1 MARNRKK
8 DYGSGSFR
16 KRGSKYEYRVSYSDN
31 NGITRSKSFSG
42 RTQREC
48 YKRAEEFFI
57 ELERQKLGTDKGNT
71 ISAIL
76 RTKYQADFEM
86 NFIAEQGY
94 NRNLEFLKILEE
106 FPVSHIPIYDV
117 TVDDL
122 ERYMKSIIN
131 YSNSVIEK
139 LHLQIKQAFKE
150 GVRRGFITDN
160 IMEIHEIRR
169 PKSNK
174 PTKKVRGLTEEE
186 QKLFTE
192 ALENYPIP
200 KHGQNYKRQLLIEL
214 YTGMRMGEINAL
226 APEDID
232 FNRSLIHVHKTV
244 STGLNNRSFISDT
257 TKTDAGNRY
266 VPINNLVKSILEESV
281 GDMKS
286 NPEGLIFYNH
296 RRGSIINTSQVNS
309 YFNRVAE
316 KAGIDIT
323 GQHSLRHTFATRCIE
338 AGITPVV
345 LKTWLG
351 HTDIHVT
358 LDTYSDVFD
367 RLNHKS
373 ISQFEGYMTNQYNEV
388 FVP

>member
-48 YKRAEEFFI
+48 YKRAEDFFI

-76 RTKYQADFEM
+76 RTKYQADFDM

-106 FPVSHIPIYDV
+106 SPVSHIPIYDV

-160 IMEIHEIRR
+160 IMEVHEIRR

-174 PTKKVRGLTEEE
+174 HTKKVRGLTEEE

-192 ALENYPIP
+192 TLENYPIP
-200 KHGQNYKRQLLIEL
+200 KHGQHYKRQLLIEL
-214 YTGMRMGEINAL
+214 YTGMRMREINAL

-266 VPINNLVKSILEESV
+266 VPINNLVKPILEESV
-281 GDMKS
+281 RDMKS

-296 RRGSIINTSQVNS
+296 RRESIINTNQVNS

-367 RLNHKS
+367 KLNHKS

>member
-48 YKRAEEFFI
+48 YKRAEDFFI

-94 NRNLEFLKILEE
+94 NRNLEFLRILEDS
-106 FPVSHIPIYDV
+106 PVSQIPIYDV

-200 KHGQNYKRQLLIEL
+200 KHGQHYKRQLLIEL

-296 RRGSIINTSQVNS
+296 RRGSIINTNQVNS

-367 RLNHKS
+367 RLNYKS
-373 ISQFEGYMTNQYNEV
+373 ISQFEGYMANQY
-388 FVP
+388 

>member
-1 MARNRKK
+1 
-8 DYGSGSFR
+8 
-16 KRGSKYEYRVSYSDN
+16 
-31 NGITRSKSFSG
+31 
-42 RTQREC
+42 
-48 YKRAEEFFI
+48 
-57 ELERQKLGTDKGNT
+57 
-71 ISAIL
+71 
-76 RTKYQADFEM
+76 M

-94 NRNLEFLKILEE
+94 NRNLEFLRILEDS
-106 FPVSHIPIYDV
+106 PVSQIPIYDV

-200 KHGQNYKRQLLIEL
+200 KHGQHYKRQLLIEL

-281 GDMKS
+281 RDMKS
-286 NPEGLIFYNH
+286 NPEGLIFYNQ
-296 RRGSIINTSQVNS
+296 RRGSIINTNQVNS

-367 RLNHKS
+367 RLNYKS
-373 ISQFEGYMTNQYNEV
+373 ISQFEGYMANQY
-388 FVP
+388 

>member
-1 MARNRKK
+1 MARNRRK

-48 YKRAEEFFI
+48 YKRAEDFFI

-94 NRNLEFLKILEE
+94 NRNLEFLRILEDS
-106 FPVSHIPIYDV
+106 PVSQIPIYDV

-200 KHGQNYKRQLLIEL
+200 KHGQHYKRQLLIEL

>member
-31 NGITRSKSFSG
+31 NGMTRSKSFSG

-48 YKRAEEFFI
+48 YKRAEDFFI

-94 NRNLEFLKILEE
+94 NRNLEFLRILEDS
-106 FPVSHIPIYDV
+106 PVSQIPIYDV

-200 KHGQNYKRQLLIEL
+200 KHGQHYKRQLLIEL

>member
-8 DYGSGSFR
+8 EYGSGSFR

-48 YKRAEEFFI
+48 YKRAEDFFI
-57 ELERQKLGTDKGNT
+57 ELERQKLGIDKGNT

-76 RTKYQADFEM
+76 RTKYQDDFEM

-94 NRNLEFLKILEE
+94 NRNLEFLRILEE
-106 FPVSHIPIYDV
+106 SPVSHIPIYDV

-122 ERYMKSIIN
+122 ESYMKSIIN

-160 IMEIHEIRR
+160 IMEIHDIRR

-186 QKLFTE
+186 QKQFTE
-192 ALENYPIP
+192 ALENYPVP
-200 KHGQNYKRQLLIEL
+200 KHGQHYKKQLLIEL

-226 APEDID
+226 APEDIN

-266 VPINNLVKSILEESV
+266 VPINSLVKSILEEAV
-281 GDMKS
+281 GDMKR

-367 RLNHKS
+367 RLNNKS
-373 ISQFEGYMTNQYNEV
+373 ISQFEGYMANQYNEV

>member
-31 NGITRSKSFSG
+31 NGITRSKTFSG
-42 RTQREC
+42 RTQLEC
-48 YKRAEEFFI
+48 YKRAEDFFI

-94 NRNLEFLKILEE
+94 NRNLEFLRILEDS
-106 FPVSHIPIYDV
+106 PVSQIPIYDV

-200 KHGQNYKRQLLIEL
+200 KHGQHYKRQLLIEL

-373 ISQFEGYMTNQYNEV
+373 ISQFEGYMANQY
-388 FVP
+388 

>member
-1 MARNRKK
+1 MASNRKK

-48 YKRAEEFFI
+48 YKRAEDFFI

-94 NRNLEFLKILEE
+94 NRNLEFLRILEDS
-106 FPVSHIPIYDV
+106 PVSQIPIYDV

-160 IMEIHEIRR
+160 IMEIYEIRR

-200 KHGQNYKRQLLIEL
+200 KHGQHYKRQLLIEL

>member
-1 MARNRKK
+1 MASNRKK

-48 YKRAEEFFI
+48 YKRAEDFFI

-94 NRNLEFLKILEE
+94 NRNLEFLRILEDS
-106 FPVSHIPIYDV
+106 PVSQIPIYDV

-200 KHGQNYKRQLLIEL
+200 KHGQHYKRQLLIEL

-373 ISQFEGYMTNQYNEV
+373 ISQFEGYMANQY
-388 FVP
+388 

>member
-48 YKRAEEFFI
+48 YKRAEDFFI

-71 ISAIL
+71 ISSIL

-94 NRNLEFLKILEE
+94 NRNLEFLRILEDS
-106 FPVSHIPIYDV
+106 PVSQIPIYDV

-200 KHGQNYKRQLLIEL
+200 KHGQHYKRQLLIEL

-351 HTDIHVT
+351 HTNIHVT

>member
-1 MARNRKK
+1 MARNRRK

-48 YKRAEEFFI
+48 YKRAEDFFI

-94 NRNLEFLKILEE
+94 NRNLEFLRILEDS
-106 FPVSHIPIYDV
+106 PVSHIPIYDV

-122 ERYMKSIIN
+122 ESYMKSIIN

-200 KHGQNYKRQLLIEL
+200 KHGQHYKRQLLIEL

>member
-1 MARNRKK
+1 MASNRKK

-31 NGITRSKSFSG
+31 NGITRSNSFSG

-48 YKRAEEFFI
+48 YKRAEDFFI

-94 NRNLEFLKILEE
+94 NRNLEFLRILEDS
-106 FPVSHIPIYDV
+106 PVSQIPIYDV

-139 LHLQIKQAFKE
+139 LHLQIKQAFNE

-200 KHGQNYKRQLLIEL
+200 KHGQHYKRQLLIEL

>member
-1 MARNRKK
+1 MASNRKK

-48 YKRAEEFFI
+48 YRRAEDFFI

-94 NRNLEFLKILEE
+94 NRNLEFLRILEDS
-106 FPVSHIPIYDV
+106 PVSQIPIYDV

-192 ALENYPIP
+192 SLENYPIP
-200 KHGQNYKRQLLIEL
+200 KHGQHYKRQLLIEL

-281 GDMKS
+281 SDMKS

>member
-48 YKRAEEFFI
+48 YKRAEDFFI

-94 NRNLEFLKILEE
+94 NRNLEFLRILEDS
-106 FPVSHIPIYDV
+106 PVSQIPIYDV

-200 KHGQNYKRQLLIEL
+200 KHGQHYKRQLLIEL

-323 GQHSLRHTFATRCIE
+323 GQHSLRHTFATRFIE

>member
-1 MARNRKK
+1 MARNRRK

-31 NGITRSKSFSG
+31 NGMTRSKSFSG

-48 YKRAEEFFI
+48 YKRAEDFFI

-94 NRNLEFLKILEE
+94 NRNLEFLRILEDS
-106 FPVSHIPIYDV
+106 PVSQIPIYDV

-122 ERYMKSIIN
+122 ERYMKRIIN

-200 KHGQNYKRQLLIEL
+200 KHGQHYKRQLLIEL

>member
-1 MARNRKK
+1 MASNRKK

-48 YKRAEEFFI
+48 YKRAEDFFI

-94 NRNLEFLKILEE
+94 NRNLEFLRILEDS
-106 FPVSHIPIYDV
+106 PVSHIPIYDV

-122 ERYMKSIIN
+122 ESYMKSIIN

-200 KHGQNYKRQLLIEL
+200 KHGQHYKRQLLIEL

>member
-48 YKRAEEFFI
+48 YKRAEDFFI

-106 FPVSHIPIYDV
+106 SPVSHIPIYDV

-192 ALENYPIP
+192 TLENYPIP

-281 GDMKS
+281 RDMKS
-286 NPEGLIFYNH
+286 NPEGIIFYNH
-296 RRGSIINTSQVNS
+296 RRGSIINTNQVNS

>member
-48 YKRAEEFFI
+48 YKRAEDFFI

-94 NRNLEFLKILEE
+94 NRNLEFLRILEDS
-106 FPVSHIPIYDV
+106 PVSHIPIYDV

-200 KHGQNYKRQLLIEL
+200 KHGQHYKRQLLIEL

>member
-48 YKRAEEFFI
+48 YKRAEDFFI

-94 NRNLEFLKILEE
+94 NRNLEFLRILEDA
-106 FPVSHIPIYDV
+106 PVSQIPIYDV

-200 KHGQNYKRQLLIEL
+200 KHGQHYKRQLLIEL

>member
-57 ELERQKLGTDKGNT
+57 ELERQKLGADKGNT

>member
-48 YKRAEEFFI
+48 YKRAEDFFI
-57 ELERQKLGTDKGNT
+57 ELERQKLGIDKGNT
-71 ISAIL
+71 ISAML
-76 RTKYQADFEM
+76 RTKYQDDFEM

-94 NRNLEFLKILEE
+94 NRNLEFLRILEDS
-106 FPVSHIPIYDV
+106 PVSQIPIYDV

-200 KHGQNYKRQLLIEL
+200 KHGQHYKRQLLIEL

-373 ISQFEGYMTNQYNEV
+373 ISQFEGYMANQY
-388 FVP
+388 

>member
-48 YKRAEEFFI
+48 YKRAEDFFI
-57 ELERQKLGTDKGNT
+57 ELERQKLGTDKCNT

-94 NRNLEFLKILEE
+94 NRNLEFLRILEDS
-106 FPVSHIPIYDV
+106 PVSQIPIYDV

-200 KHGQNYKRQLLIEL
+200 KHGQHYKRQLLIEL

>member
-48 YKRAEEFFI
+48 YKRAEDFFI

-94 NRNLEFLKILEE
+94 NRNLEFLRILEDS
-106 FPVSHIPIYDV
+106 PVSQIPIYDV

-200 KHGQNYKRQLLIEL
+200 KHGQHYKRQLLIEL

>member
-48 YKRAEEFFI
+48 YKRAEDFFI

-71 ISAIL
+71 ISSIL

-94 NRNLEFLKILEE
+94 NRNLEFLRILEDS
-106 FPVSHIPIYDV
+106 PVSQIPIYDV

-200 KHGQNYKRQLLIEL
+200 KHGQHYKRQLLIEL

>member
-1 MARNRKK
+1 MARNRRK

-31 NGITRSKSFSG
+31 NGMTRSKSFSG

-48 YKRAEEFFI
+48 YKRAEDFFI

-94 NRNLEFLKILEE
+94 NRNLEFLRILEDS
-106 FPVSHIPIYDV
+106 PVSHIPIYDV

-200 KHGQNYKRQLLIEL
+200 KHGQHYKRQLLIEL

>member
-48 YKRAEEFFI
+48 YKRAEDFFI

-94 NRNLEFLKILEE
+94 NRNLEFLRILEDS
-106 FPVSHIPIYDV
+106 PVSHIPIYDV

-122 ERYMKSIIN
+122 ESYMKSIIN

>member
-1 MARNRKK
+1 MASNRKK

-48 YKRAEEFFI
+48 YKRAEDFFI

-94 NRNLEFLKILEE
+94 NRNLEFLRILEDS
-106 FPVSHIPIYDV
+106 PVSQIPIYDV

-122 ERYMKSIIN
+122 ERYMKRIIN

-200 KHGQNYKRQLLIEL
+200 KHGQHYKRQLLIEL

-323 GQHSLRHTFATRCIE
+323 GQHSLRNNFATRCIE

>member
-1 MARNRKK
+1 M
-8 DYGSGSFR
+8 
-16 KRGSKYEYRVSYSDN
+16 
-31 NGITRSKSFSG
+31 TRSKSFSG

-48 YKRAEEFFI
+48 YKRAEDFFI

-94 NRNLEFLKILEE
+94 NRNLEFLRILEDS
-106 FPVSHIPIYDV
+106 PVSQIPIYDV

-200 KHGQNYKRQLLIEL
+200 KHGQHYKRQLLIEL

>member
-48 YKRAEEFFI
+48 YKRAEDFFI

-94 NRNLEFLKILEE
+94 NRNLEFLRILEDS
-106 FPVSHIPIYDV
+106 PVSQIPIYDV

-160 IMEIHEIRR
+160 IMENHEIRR

-200 KHGQNYKRQLLIEL
+200 KHGQHYKRQLLIEL

>member
-1 MARNRKK
+1 MASNRKK

-48 YKRAEEFFI
+48 YKRAEDFFI

-94 NRNLEFLKILEE
+94 NRNLEFLRILEDS
-106 FPVSHIPIYDV
+106 PVSQIPIYDV

-200 KHGQNYKRQLLIEL
+200 KHGQHYKRQLLIEL

>member
-1 MARNRKK
+1 MASNRKK

-48 YKRAEEFFI
+48 YKRAEDFFI

-94 NRNLEFLKILEE
+94 NRNLEFLRILEE
-106 FPVSHIPIYDV
+106 SPVSQIPIYDV

-200 KHGQNYKRQLLIEL
+200 KHGQHYKRQLLIEL

>member
-1 MARNRKK
+1 MARNRRK

-31 NGITRSKSFSG
+31 NGMTRSKSFSG

-48 YKRAEEFFI
+48 YKRAEDFFI

-94 NRNLEFLKILEE
+94 NRNLEFLRILEDS
-106 FPVSHIPIYDV
+106 PVSQIPIYDV

-200 KHGQNYKRQLLIEL
+200 KHGQHYKRQLLIEL

-373 ISQFEGYMTNQYNEV
+373 ISQFDGYMTNQYNEV

>member
-48 YKRAEEFFI
+48 YKRAEDFFI

-94 NRNLEFLKILEE
+94 NRNLEFLRILEDS
-106 FPVSHIPIYDV
+106 PVSQIPIYDV

-200 KHGQNYKRQLLIEL
+200 KHGQHYKRQLLIEL

-281 GDMKS
+281 SDMKS

-367 RLNHKS
+367 RLNHKA

-388 FVP
+388 FIP

>member
-1 MARNRKK
+1 MASNRKK

-48 YKRAEEFFI
+48 YKRAEDFFI

-94 NRNLEFLKILEE
+94 NRNLEFLRILEDS
-106 FPVSHIPIYDV
+106 PVSQIPIYDV

-200 KHGQNYKRQLLIEL
+200 KHGQHYKRQLLIEL

-296 RRGSIINTSQVNS
+296 RRGSIFNTSQVNS

-367 RLNHKS
+367 MLNHKS

>member
-1 MARNRKK
+1 MASNRKK

-48 YKRAEEFFI
+48 YKRAEDFFI

-94 NRNLEFLKILEE
+94 NRNLEFLRILEDS
-106 FPVSHIPIYDV
+106 PVSQIPIYDV

-160 IMEIHEIRR
+160 IMENHEIRR

-200 KHGQNYKRQLLIEL
+200 KHGQHYKRQLLIEL